1 MSQKQQK
8 KLKFPNFHHQL
19 LNFHLKEVLK
29 NYLNP
34 SSEEETETT
43 TTETAKPSTNTSTPS
58 ATTATKTADVED
70 AFDQLFNS

>member
-1 MSQKQQK
+1 MSSKKQ
-8 KLKFPNFHHQL
+8 
-19 LNFHLKEVLK
+19 
-29 NYLNP
+29 
-34 SSEEETETT
+34 T